1 MKSLVI
7 ALSLVVSAAVAPAS
21 DFSNRFTPAI
31 LDLETAVQTDDG
43 PGIQAALSR
52 LRLAEASSPPERALS
67 LYAIGYADW
76 RLAFVPGTSTADRK
90 SLLDDAQRQFEAVLA
105 INANHAE
112 AHAMLSSVLGSQIA
126 FARIRAAELG
136 PQSSGEIAKALAV
149 EPNNPRVLLIQGM
162 GLLHTPEEW
171 GGGAAAAE
179 PVLRRAV
186 QLFNGE
192 PPQRPWP
199 NWGRADAHLWLGQTL
214 EKNGN
219 IAAARA
225 EYEEALRLM
234 PQSKFA
240 RAMLLRVKAK

>member
-1 MKSLVI
+1 MKSIVI
-7 ALSLVVSAAVAPAS
+7 ALSLVASAALAFAS
-21 DFSNRFTPAI
+21 DFSSRFTPAI
-31 LDLETAVQTDDG
+31 LDLETALQSDDG
-43 PGIQAALSR
+43 PGMQAALSR
-52 LRLAEASSPPERALS
+52 LRLAEGSSAPERALS
-67 LYAIGYADW
+67 LYAIGYAEW
-76 RLAFVPGTSTADRK
+76 RLSYMPGTAAADRK
-90 SLLDDAQRQFEAVLA
+90 LLLEDAQKQFEAVLA

-126 FARIRAAELG
+126 FARIRAMVLG
-136 PQSSGEIAKALAV
+136 PQSSAEISRALAI
-149 EPNNPRVLLIQGM
+149 EPNNPRVLLVQGM

-186 QLFNGE
+186 QLFNSE

-214 EKNGN
+214 EKNGD

-240 RAMLLRVKAK
+240 RAMLLRVKTK